1 MPDLSVSGIDRCHLE
16 RQSFVTRS
24 ELTVVFYFLFTA
36 FLRLQKNLLTGS
48 IPPEIGDMQ
57 LAEIWL
63 HKNIFL
69 SGTIPD
75 EIGKLANYLTDVRLD
90 KTSVGGQIP
99 DSFTELT
106 QLFRFSAGRAQFS
119 GTLPANFSKLE
130 NLQSADLKNNK
141 LTGTIPSGMDS
152 MTNLVEF
159 EVEGNLMTG
168 TSPSELCLLKQNYR
182 LKFLS
187 MDCLGNNELGIDPE
201 ISCECCDLCCDEGM
215 TCW

>member
-141 LTGTIPSGMDS
+141 QKLT
-152 MTNLVEF
+152 N
-159 EVEGNLMTG
+159 
-168 TSPSELCLLKQNYR
+168 
-182 LKFLS
+182 
-187 MDCLGNNELGIDPE
+187 
-201 ISCECCDLCCDEGM
+201 
-215 TCW
+215 